1 MEATKRKISYKQY
14 TFDVTGALIDKQYD
28 LPTEAKKVTGIRLDS
43 PEETL
48 LSNRGSCRIEL
59 SNREI
64 FPEKFPAKFIMF
76 GEEVPASER
85 MHLLDELIT
94 AHNIKIR
101 FQDEP
106 SPSNPNPATYPVTLI
121 VRYEV

>member
-1 MEATKRKISYKQY
+1 MKVSYKQY
-14 TFDVTGALIDKQYD
+14 SFDVTDSRIDKQFD
-28 LPTEAKKVTGIRLDS
+28 LPSEAKKVTGIRLDS

-48 LSNRGSCRIEL
+48 LSNRGSARIEV

-64 FPEKFPAKFIMF
+64 FPENFPAKFIMF

-85 MHLLDELIT
+85 IHLLDEPIT
-94 AHNIKIR
+94 AHTIKIR

-106 SPSNPNPATYPVTLI
+106 SPSSPTTTVYPVTLI
-121 VRYEV
+121 VRYETL